1 MSVREISVFD
11 RGYRSL
17 ERGEKE
23 RDREEEGGGR
33 DRERESQK
41 LQSAQRKT
49 DISRELG
56 STHYSI
62 VGKNRKEDKNP
73 QTLTKA
79 ALSANFS
86 WGNSA

>member
-1 MSVREISVFD
+1 MYLIEDTEALREERKREI
-11 RGYRSL
+11 
-17 ERGEKE
+17 ERKK
-23 RDREEEGGGR
+23 GGGR